1 MSLSGVVIGGHC
13 GVGSPYAI
21 RITRDAIRTLVLSA
35 FILSYV
41 EGVEWVAISKL
52 FSPEIYFGVFFCFP
66 VAIYIAGA

>member
-41 EGVEWVAISKL
+41 EGVEG
-52 FSPEIYFGVFFCFP
+52 FYF
-66 VAIYIAGA
+66 